1 MCIFNILK
9 IIKYNILPSRKWR
22 FINDIKIP
30 KYNYYCYEENKRH
43 TAGPRVVDR
52 GIRLSVVVDSSEYL
66 KNSPEPISK
75 RTFDKLYHS
84 VATRTR
90 VTVNLYGAPMAD
102 YHGACAEVP
111 SQASDYEKLTT
122 DSTILYKSYSR
133 QNKIDIVVIH

>member
-22 FINDIKIP
+22 FTNDIKIT

-52 GIRLSVVVDSSEYL
+52 GIRLPVMVDSCEYL
-66 KNSPEPISK
+66 KNSPKPISE
-75 RTFDKLYHS
+75 RTFDKFYHS

-90 VTVNLYGAPMAD
+90 VTVNPHGATMAD
-102 YHGACAEVP
+102 YFGQIFPWSLCRGTHSG
-111 SQASDYEKLTT
+111 L
-122 DSTILYKSYSR
+122 
-133 QNKIDIVVIH
+133 